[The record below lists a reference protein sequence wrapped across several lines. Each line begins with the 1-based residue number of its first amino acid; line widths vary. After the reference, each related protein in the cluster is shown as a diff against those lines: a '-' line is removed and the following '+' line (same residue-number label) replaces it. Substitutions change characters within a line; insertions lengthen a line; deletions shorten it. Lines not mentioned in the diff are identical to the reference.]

1 MRTVFFTGHGDK
13 GKTGF
18 GAKKL
23 KKTDTLFAALGS
35 IDRLNVTVGWCA
47 SEAKRGSRKTK
58 EIEGN
63 LIAFQEMLFIMQAEL
78 AAYGFHVKGKYHVGE
93 EMTKELEAVIR
104 GADMRLPPLMK
115 FVLPGGSEL
124 AARLE
129 LARVSARDAE
139 RSVLSLIEGKK
150 ANAEWARFLNRSSSF
165 FFALARLSNAMLEEK
180 ERHPSYGIKKK

>member
-23 KKTDTLFAALGS
+23 KKTDILFAALGA
-35 IDRLNVTVGWCA
+35 IDRLNVMVGWCA
-47 SEAKRGSRKTK
+47 SEAKKEGRKTK
-58 EIEGN
+58 EIEDS

-78 AAYGFHVKGKYHVGE
+78 AAYGFRVKGKYHVGE
-93 EMTKELEAVIR
+93 EMTEKLETVIR
-104 GADMRLPPLMK
+104 RADKRLPPLTK

-124 AARLE
+124 ASRLE

-139 RSVLSLIEGKK
+139 RSVLGFVEGKK
-150 ANAEWARFLNRSSSF
+150 ANAEWARSLNRSSSF
-165 FFALARLSNAMLEEK
+165 FFALARLVNAILKEK
-180 ERHPSYGIKKK
+180 ERHPSYGRK